1 MMSSSVSFV
10 VFAFLQLLRILKLA
24 MRLRTGVDFFQLRRG
39 HLLSGMEESESDG
52 LDGDELML
60 WLV

>member
-24 MRLRTGVDFFQLRRG
+24 MHLRTGMDFFQLRRG
-39 HLLSGMEESESDG
+39 RLLIGMEESESDG